1 MFGIVLAPLVAVA
14 ICLAALV
21 PFIWTEYFRDRMS
34 PDWTAAMAYSGDLND
49 RRRMAACYEV
59 GCNEVV
65 AAPILAC
72 AWREIILEETQ
83 GSSRQDL
90 TAADR
95 SCSRISPNNRE
106 TLRKA
111 TFVRVFSVMTRS
123 SVEFD
128 VRLLASGSRL
138 SEVLSVR
145 EVKLKLK
152 PIQTVDAG

>member
-1 MFGIVLAPLVAVA
+1 LAHLVAVA

-34 PDWTAAMAYSGDLND
+34 PDWTAGMAHSGDLND

-83 GSSRQDL
+83 GSSRQDRI
-90 TAADR
+90 AADR
-95 SCSRISPNNRE
+95 ACSRISQNDRE
-106 TLRKA
+106 TLERA
-111 TFVRVFSVMTRS
+111 EGLSVVFGVA
-123 SVEFD
+123 
-128 VRLLASGSRL
+128 LGSRL
-138 SEVLSVR
+138 SEVLSV
-145 EVKLKLK
+145 EGKLK
-152 PIQTVDAG
+152 TETNSNR